1 MGKTEDSKN
10 NMERGDNRTRH
21 LDYKVLARKLE
32 MPVQRMKRRVG
43 HFEKVLGDTEVK
55 DKRILEIGAGA
66 GLASCFLAMKGAESV
81 IALEPEAAGSENDTK
96 AKFTRNIKALD
107 LTNVSLVTETLQD
120 YDAPTSSFD
129 LVIALAVINHLD
141 EDACMCLDKDAKAV
155 ERYQELF
162 EKILV
167 LLKDDGQIIFT
178 DCSRKNSFF
187 WLSNKLGIPNPSAP
201 MIDWYRHQEP
211 KLWAEI
217 LRRAGFKNVNTK
229 WIFPTWR
236 IPGVINCE
244 AINKLLDNFVLAYLT
259 TSYFGIIAYCAD

>member
-1 MGKTEDSKN
+1 MTLEG
-10 NMERGDNRTRH
+10 RRNRTNH

-32 MPVQRMKRRVG
+32 MPIQRMKRRVG

-55 DKRILEIGAGA
+55 GKRILEIGAGT

-81 IALEPEAAGSENDTK
+81 IALEPEASGSENDTK
-96 AKFTRNIKALD
+96 AKFTRNVSALG
-107 LTNVSLVTETLQD
+107 LTNVSLVTKTIHD
-120 YDAPTSSFD
+120 YEAPTFSFD
-129 LVIALAVINHLD
+129 LIIAVAVINHLN
-141 EDACMCLDKDAKAV
+141 EDACMRLDKDEKAV
-155 ERYQELF
+155 GRYQELF
-162 EKILV
+162 KKMRV
-167 LLKDDGQIIFT
+167 LLKDGGQIIFT
-178 DCSRKNSFF
+178 DCSRKNSFS

-211 KLWAEI
+211 KLWTDI
-217 LRRAGFKNVNTK
+217 LRRAGFKNVNTR

-259 TSYFGIIAYCAD
+259 TSYFGITACRAD